1 MKKIKGPMRDYYISV
16 SDDLVDIIDTP
27 EIQRLRRIQ
36 QLGFSSLVY
45 PGATHTRFSH
55 TLGVLW
61 TTKRF
66 IDSLN
71 FDDPDVERQLKI
83 ASLLHDSGHGPYSHV
98 IESVEGA
105 VDHEEKSCEIV
116 ANLAQRDVINDNDV
130 KPVQEFIH
138 GNRQPSVLSGDID
151 SDRMDYLS
159 RDAHY
164 TGISHGS
171 IDSQTITES
180 AEIREGEIVFDKM
193 AIQAIEGLLVSRKN
207 MHGSVYSHPT
217 VRSAEKMLSE
227 CIEREDSITPDTVY
241 NYCDRTLHTELARSS
256 DTVVN
261 DLYDRIVNRDLY
273 KTAFCLR
280 QMHNVDPST
289 LDQDE
294 FEKEIENELGI
305 HDHELFIDWYSQKP
319 EELSITIDMNGDLV
333 DFSKISGVDQLISDD
348 GYAVQMSVYCPEKH
362 EDEVERICEQKLGL
376 TNE

>member
-1 MKKIKGPMRDYYISV
+1 MKKIKDPMRDHYITV
-16 SDDLVDIIDTP
+16 SEDLVDIIDTP

-61 TTKRF
+61 TTKQF
-66 IDSLN
+66 IESLGLDN
-71 FDDPDVERQLKI
+71 SDTARQLKI
-83 ASLLHDSGHGPYSHV
+83 ASILHDSGHGPYSHV

-105 VDHEEKSCEIV
+105 VDHEQKSCEIV
-116 ANLAQRDVINDNDV
+116 EELASRGLINGDDVTPV
-130 KPVQEFIH
+130 KEFIH
-138 GNRQPSVLSGDID
+138 GNRNPSVLSGDID

-180 AEIREGEIVFDKM
+180 AEIIDGKIVFDKM
-193 AIQAIEGLLVSRKN
+193 SIQAIEGLLVSRKN

-227 CIEREDSITPDTVY
+227 CIEREESITADTVY
-241 NYCDRTLHTELARSS
+241 EYCDKTLHTELARSS
-256 DTVVN
+256 DEVVN
-261 DLYDRIVNRDLY
+261 ELYDKITTRDLY

-280 QMHNVDPST
+280 QMHNVDPDSVDQEQFESEIKDE
-289 LDQDE
+289 LDISE
-294 FEKEIENELGI
+294 
-305 HDHELFIDWYSQKP
+305 HELFIDWYSPKP
-319 EELSITIDMNGDLV
+319 DELSITINMNGDLV
-333 DFSKISGVDQLISDD
+333 DFSEISGVDQLIAKD
-348 GYAVQMSVYCPEKH
+348 GYAVQMSVYCPEDY
-362 EDEVERICEQKLGL
+362 EREVKELCEKKLGL
-376 TNE
+376 

>member
-1 MKKIKGPMRDYYISV
+1 MKKIKDPMRDHYITV
-16 SDDLVDIIDTP
+16 SDDLIDIIDTP
-27 EIQRLRRIQ
+27 ELQRLRRIQ

-45 PGATHTRFSH
+45 PGATHSRFSH

-66 IDSLN
+66 IQSLN
-71 FDDPDVERQLKI
+71 LEDPDVERQLKI
-83 ASLLHDSGHGPYSHV
+83 ASLLHDTGHGPYSHV

-105 VDHEEKSCEIV
+105 VDHEEKSCQVVEELGSRGV
-116 ANLAQRDVINDNDV
+116 LRGDDVNPV
-130 KPVQEFIH
+130 KEFIQ
-138 GNRQPSVLSGDID
+138 GERQPSVLSGDID

-180 AEIREGEIVFDKM
+180 ARVQNGEIVFDKM

-227 CIEREDSITPDTVY
+227 CIEREPSITSDNIY
-241 NYCDRTLHTELARSS
+241 EYCDKTLHTDLARS
-256 DTVVN
+256 N
-261 DLYDRIVNRDLY
+261 DEIVRNLYDRITNRNLY

-280 QMHNVDPST
+280 QRHNLDPSNVDET
-289 LDQDE
+289 KFEREIRDE
-294 FEKEIENELGI
+294 LNLE
-305 HDHELFIDWYSQKP
+305 DHELFIDWYSQKP
-319 EELSITIDMNGDLV
+319 SELSITIDMDGELV
-333 DFSKISGVDQLISDD
+333 DFSEISGVDQLIEDD
-348 GYAVQMSVYCPEKH
+348 GYAVQMSVYCPEMYK
-362 EDEVERICEQKLGL
+362 DEVNQLCEKKLGI
-376 TNE
+376 

>member
-1 MKKIKGPMRDYYISV
+1 MKKIKDPMRDYYITV

-45 PGATHTRFSH
+45 PGATHTRFAH

-66 IDSLN
+66 IDSLELN
-71 FDDPDVERQLKI
+71 DEDVERQLKI

-105 VDHEEKSCEIV
+105 VDHEQKSCEIV
-116 ANLAQRDVINDNDV
+116 EALGERNVINGDDV
-130 KPVQEFIH
+130 EPVKEFIH
-138 GNRQPSVLSGDID
+138 GTREPSVLSGDID

-180 AEIREGEIVFDKM
+180 AKIVDGEIVFDKM

-227 CIEREDSITPDTVY
+227 CIERESSITPDNIY
-241 NYCDRTLHTELARSS
+241 EFCDKTLHTELSTSS
-256 DTVVN
+256 DQVVT
-261 DLYDRIVNRDLY
+261 DLFTRIVNRNLY

-280 QMHNVDPST
+280 EMHGVDPSSV
-289 LDQDE
+289 DQDS
-294 FEKEIENELGI
+294 FESEIEEELGLE
-305 HDHELFIDWYSQKP
+305 DHELFIDWYSTKP
-319 EELSITIDMNGDLV
+319 KELSITVDVNDELV
-333 DFSKISGVDQLISDD
+333 DFNELSGVDQLIAED
-348 GYAVQMSVYCPEKH
+348 GYAVQMSVYCPEQY
-362 EDEVERICEQKLGL
+362 EESVQELCEKKLGI
-376 TNE
+376 